1 MNMHAE
7 RQVYNPEL
15 VSRRSELIA
24 WGSAILVIGT
34 WILLLFYVQ
43 SLSFWL
49 SLLGIPLILIAA
61 GMSLGNW
68 MDRHTVLN
76 LDSESIFFSNGLRHV
91 QLKWQEIQ
99 EVRVLPAQWGK
110 KVQVFGERS
119 YFGFH
124 TLGEVRANGKVLG
137 RTGFVDGDRV
147 LEQILDRAALS
158 EVKQVELGGQQEGYY
173 YSRE

>member
-1 MNMHAE
+1 MQAE
-7 RQVYNPEL
+7 RQEYSPEL

-24 WGSAILVIGT
+24 WGSATLVNGT
-34 WILLLFYVQ
+34 WVMLILLDQ
-43 SLSFWL
+43 RLSFWL
-49 SLLGIPLILIAA
+49 PILGIPLILIAS

-68 MDRHTVLN
+68 MDRHTILKID
-76 LDSESIFFSNGLRHV
+76 LEGIFFSNGLRKV
-91 QLKWQEIQ
+91 QLKWREIR

-124 TLGEVRANGKVLG
+124 TLGEIRANGKVLG
-137 RTGFVDGDRV
+137 RTGFVSGDQV
-147 LEQILDRAALS
+147 LEKILARTALI
-158 EVKQVELGGQQEGYY
+158 EVKKVEVGGQQEAYY

>member
-1 MNMHAE
+1 MNMQAE
-7 RQVYNPEL
+7 RQEYNPEL
-15 VSRRSELIA
+15 VSRRSEIIA
-24 WGSAILVIGT
+24 WGSAILVNGT
-34 WILLLFYVQ
+34 WILLILLGQ
-43 SLSFWL
+43 PLSFWMPI
-49 SLLGIPLILIAA
+49 LGIPLILIAS

-68 MDRHTVLN
+68 MDRHTVLK
-76 LDSESIFFSNGLRHV
+76 LDFESIFFSNGLRHV

-110 KVQVFGERS
+110 SVQVFGERS

-158 EVKQVELGGQQEGYY
+158 EVKQVEVGGQQEGYY

>member
-1 MNMHAE
+1 MQAE
-7 RQVYNPEL
+7 RQEYNPEL

-24 WGSAILVIGT
+24 WGSAILVNGT
-34 WILLLFYVQ
+34 WILLILLGQ
-43 SLSFWL
+43 PLSFWL
-49 SLLGIPLILIAA
+49 LILGIPLILIAS

-68 MDRHTVLN
+68 MDRHTVLK
-76 LDSESIFFSNGLRHV
+76 LDFASIFFSNGLRHV

-110 KVQVFGERS
+110 KVQVIGECS

-147 LEQILDRAALS
+147 LEQILDRAALR
-158 EVKQVELGGQQEGYY
+158 EVKQVEVGGQQEGYY

>member
-1 MNMHAE
+1 
-7 RQVYNPEL
+7 
-15 VSRRSELIA
+15 
-24 WGSAILVIGT
+24 
-34 WILLLFYVQ
+34 
-43 SLSFWL
+43 
-49 SLLGIPLILIAA
+49 
-61 GMSLGNW
+61 
-68 MDRHTVLN
+68 
-76 LDSESIFFSNGLRHV
+76 V

-124 TLGEVRANGKVLG
+124 TLGEVSANGKVLG

-158 EVKQVELGGQQEGYY
+158 EVKQVEAGGQQEGYY